1 MLFDVEQELH
11 ALFETIVSPRPQQD
25 KWEAE
30 EMKRGLKTLTDDEN
44 EKTGKPE
51 HHALASSP
59 DSAVHPDTLKQFDGQ
74 ANGECFPHQLG

>member
-44 EKTGKPE
+44 EKLGKLE
-51 HHALASSP
+51 RHELDSSLY
-59 DSAVHPDTLKQFDGQ
+59 STNYPDTLKHWMGK
-74 ANGECFPHQLG
+74 